1 MSQPAPVPS
10 RLGKYD
16 IRRQVGR
23 GAMGVVYEGF
33 DPAIGRTVAIKV
45 LELDSS
51 DPSMAEE
58 LHARFSR
65 EAHIAGQLNHPNIV
79 TIYDYCEAERGADD
93 RLHGP
98 FIVMEFVEG
107 GDLKRCLDPKSRLAL
122 PEIGRVMANLLAAL
136 QYAHEKGVVHR
147 DIKPAN
153 VMIVEG
159 GMLKVADFGI
169 ARIENS
175 DLTRTGAVMGTVAYM
190 SPEQLTGAPVD
201 RRTDVYSSGVILYEL
216 LTGEPPFVGSVAT
229 IIQKVLNQEALPPS
243 ALNPGLP
250 RALDAVVR
258 KALAKK
264 PAARY
269 LTADAFARAII
280 AALAN
285 DDDAT
290 VVNQLA
296 SAPSRGGGRAVL
308 RLGLTGFC
316 VIAVGLGA
324 FVLLIRPPNEA
335 PPSEAPAIRVADAA
349 STASTASTAAPASSP
364 DVQTPPSATPQMP
377 SASRLQDAHEIEQL
391 AWGDARRKDRIAAYQ
406 AFLKGHPRSQF
417 SSIAHVRLAA
427 LSTKL
432 PALPEPSGSK
442 DARTQEVPRKDA
454 SSPPLLPPPQRPS
467 TEDYIPPV
475 ATAVRS
481 GKVSAPVPSQL
492 GSPAAAASTQANKPR
507 TEAES
512 ISECNARALAGDK
525 RCQVV
530 VADMYRYGQGVAR
543 DLVQAAHWYRKAA
556 DQGEAVAQNQLGW
569 MYAEGLGLPR
579 DLGEAFRWHRRAA
592 DQGNTAAQTRLGW
605 LYEQGN
611 GVSASAVLAADWYR
625 KAADQGFAQAQNN
638 LARMY
643 RDGRGVFK
651 DSKQAVTL
659 FQAAAAQGS
668 ADAAYNLGRI
678 FELGNGVV
686 QSNEQASAW
695 YRKAMSRPNL
705 HVTPSELART
715 KTYLQSHP
723 E

>member
-1 MSQPAPVPS
+1 
-10 RLGKYD
+10 
-16 IRRQVGR
+16 
-23 GAMGVVYEGF
+23 MGVVYEGF

-51 DPSMAEE
+51 DPSMADE
-58 LHARFSR
+58 LRARFSR

-79 TIYDYCEAERGADD
+79 AVYDYSEAAGGADD
-93 RLHGP
+93 RSHGP

-107 GDLKRCLDPKSRLAL
+107 GDLKRCLDPKSRFAL
-122 PEIGRVMANLLAAL
+122 PEIGRVMASLLAAL
-136 QYAHEKGVVHR
+136 QHAHEKGVVHR

-153 VMIVEG
+153 VMFADG
-159 GMLKVADFGI
+159 GRLKVTDFGI
-169 ARIENS
+169 ARIEDS
-175 DLTRTGAVMGTVAYM
+175 DLTRAGAVMGTVAYM

-216 LTGEPPFVGSVAT
+216 LTGEPPFVGSAAT
-229 IIQKVLNQEALPPS
+229 IIQKVLNEEALPPS
-243 ALNPGLP
+243 TLNPGLP
-250 RALDAVVR
+250 RGLDAVVR

-269 LTADAFARAII
+269 PTADAFARAII

-285 DDDAT
+285 DDDDDAT
-290 VVNQLA
+290 VVRPVA
-296 SAPSRGGGRAVL
+296 SAPSRGGGRAIL
-308 RLGLTGFC
+308 WRGLTGSS

-324 FVLLIRPPNEA
+324 FVLLSRPPNEP
-335 PPSEAPAIRVADAA
+335 PPSEAPAVGVANA
-349 STASTASTAAPASSP
+349 ASTAAPASSP
-364 DVQTPPSATPQMP
+364 DVQAPPAATPQLP
-377 SASRLQDAHEIEQL
+377 SASRFQDAHEIEQL
-391 AWGDARRKDRIAAYQ
+391 AWGDARRKDSIAAYQ
-406 AFLKGHPRSQF
+406 AFLKGYPRSQF
-417 SSIAHVRLAA
+417 SAIAHVRLAA
-427 LSTKL
+427 LSPKL
-432 PALPEPSGSK
+432 PALSEPYVSK
-442 DARTQEVPRKDA
+442 DARTPEVPRMDA
-454 SSPPLLPPPQRPS
+454 SSPPPLPPPQRPS
-467 TEDYIPPV
+467 AEGYIPPV
-475 ATAVRS
+475 AAVARS
-481 GKVSAPVPSQL
+481 GKASGPTPSQL

-507 TEAES
+507 TQAE
-512 ISECNARALAGDK
+512 IVSECSAKALAGDK

-530 VADMYRYGQGVAR
+530 VADMYRNGQGVAR

-579 DLGEAFRWHRRAA
+579 DVGEAFRWHRRAA

-605 LYEQGN
+605 LYEQGD

-678 FELGNGVV
+678 FEIGNGVV

-705 HVTPSELART
+705 HVTPSEIART
-715 KTYLQSHP
+715 KTFLQSHP